1 MESKK
6 ISEEEKEKL
15 REMLRETSYEKLED
29 VGRKSDEEHAGFLLG
44 GLLGRRGFAIFLLL
58 WGGVAI
64 LLGVRNLA
72 LLGTLSRSMPIPP
85 LAWGLVSFSVVSGMG
100 LLAVGIL
107 NLTSPLYKVL
117 LLNGVFMVVLGIL
130 QLVNFL
136 LGKSI
141 IPFLYSI
148 IALALGIYFIRWHVQ
163 RTKWLR
169 SRGKE

>member
-15 REMLRETSYEKLED
+15 REMLRETSYERLKD
-29 VGRKSDEEHAGFLLG
+29 VGRKSDEEHAGCLLG

-72 LLGTLSRSMPIPP
+72 LLGTLSRSMPIP
-85 LAWGLVSFSVVSGMG
+85 LLTWGLVSFPVVSGMG

-117 LLNGVFMVVLGIL
+117 LLNGVFLVVLGIL
-130 QLVNFL
+130 HLVNFL
-136 LGKSI
+136 LGKSVI
-141 IPFLYSI
+141 TFLYFI